1 MGNVAGCEENQEHF
15 WLGKH
20 QSLKAR
26 YRIEA
31 LGCGCKPGLR
41 ASWWIDFRKR
51 FGKTRLKGKPCL
63 LAYETD
69 GFRAKDTLWEL
80 TLPLALGFREK

>member
-15 WLGKH
+15 WQREH

-31 LGCGCKPGLR
+31 LGCGGKPGLR

-51 FGKTRLKGKPCL
+51 FH
-63 LAYETD
+63 EM
-69 GFRAKDTLWEL
+69 RAKSKHGLHLLEMG
-80 TLPLALGFREK
+80 GF